1 MRAWKQDCFF
11 SVYRVSLFLCLPF
24 IPLSIALAEYFAA
37 CALSHGFVLCDYI
50 KVIMRYLLRFY
61 LCFLISFHSRFEI
74 LFFLLFIRHSFMDTW
89 LSRLHWE
96 FENNQFFPLCCF
108 CCCNS
113 DTNTQITRSNRMN
126 VFWSRNRCSFLL
138 LLFLFSLGALNL
150 ATKKRTKIE
159 HTHIDIRLTCIYTW
173 NGVFWFGMEHAMHK
187 MLRLLDQKYESF
199 YKYVQRFSAWYF

>member
-11 SVYRVSLFLCLPF
+11 LSIVSFFLCLPF

-37 CALSHGFVLCDYI
+37 CALSHGFFLCDYI

-61 LCFLISFHSRFEI
+61 LCFLISFYSRFEI
-74 LFFLLFIRHSFMDTW
+74 LFFFFIRHSFMDTW

-113 DTNTQITRSNRMN
+113 DANTQITRSNRMN
-126 VFWSRNRCSFLL
+126 VFWSRNRCSFFL
-138 LLFLFSLGALNL
+138 LLFIFIGCFEFGHKKKNENWTYTQRHKTYRHLYIKRCLLIRNGACNAQNASLVRPKVRIIL
-150 ATKKRTKIE
+150 
-159 HTHIDIRLTCIYTW
+159 
-173 NGVFWFGMEHAMHK
+173 
-187 MLRLLDQKYESF
+187 
-199 YKYVQRFSAWYF
+199 